1 MLVDGDV
8 RRGAGLQEPIAD
20 EAALVARAKALDDGA
35 WETLFH
41 DHYDQIRTYLRY
53 RVGDP
58 SVAEDLASQA
68 FLEAVAGIGRYEY
81 RGVPIRAWL
90 FRIAR
95 NLSNDYVRRE
105 RGRPSVAFT
114 PQEAPSPTRVLEHDL
129 EVQQLSAA
137 LEHVT
142 DDQRQVL
149 VLRFLLELSVAET
162 ARVMTKSQGAIKT
175 LQYRALAAARRALSA
190 TDPSAWGQAP

>member
-1 MLVDGDV
+1 MLVNGDV
-8 RRGAGLQEPIAD
+8 RREAGLREPVAD

-53 RVGDP
+53 RIGDA
-58 SVAEDLASQA
+58 SAAEDLASQA
-68 FLEAVAGIGRYEY
+68 FLEAVAGIGRFEY

-95 NLSNDYVRRE
+95 NISNDYVRRE
-105 RGRPSVAFT
+105 RNRPGVALT
-114 PQEAPSPTRVLEHDL
+114 PQEAPSPTRGLEHDL
-129 EVQQLSAA
+129 EVQQLTAA

-142 DDQRQVL
+142 DEQRQVL
-149 VLRFLLELSVAET
+149 VLRFLLDLSVAET
-162 ARVMTKSQGAIKT
+162 SRVMAKSQGAIKT
-175 LQYRALAAARRALSA
+175 LQHRALAAARRALSA
-190 TDPSAWGQAP
+190 IDPSAWGP

>member
-1 MLVDGDV
+1 MLVNGDV
-8 RRGAGLQEPIAD
+8 RRGAGLQEAAAD
-20 EAALVARAKALDDGA
+20 EATLVARAKALDDSV

-58 SVAEDLASQA
+58 SAAEDLASQA

-81 RGVPIRAWL
+81 RGIPIRAWL

-105 RGRPSVAFT
+105 RARPSVAFT
-114 PQEAPSPTRVLEHDL
+114 PQEAPSPTRALEHDL
-129 EVQQLSAA
+129 EVRQLNAA

-142 DDQRQVL
+142 DEQRQVL

-162 ARVMTKSQGAIKT
+162 ARVMAKSQGAIKT
-175 LQYRALAAARRALSA
+175 LQHRALAAARRALSA
-190 TDPSAWGQAP
+190 SDPSAWGREP